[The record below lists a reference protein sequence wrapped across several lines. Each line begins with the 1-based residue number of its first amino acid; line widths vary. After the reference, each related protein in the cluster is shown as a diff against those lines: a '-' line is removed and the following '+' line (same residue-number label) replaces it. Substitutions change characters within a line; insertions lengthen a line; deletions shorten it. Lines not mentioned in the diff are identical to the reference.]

1 MRYLGNKGILLQL
14 TRQANCHFSKEEM
27 IRKIKLFF
35 YKLCLRE
42 VEYKIGKGEKG
53 YDLAYR
59 LFRFKVNQ
67 LSTKQTVA
75 GADEK

>member
-1 MRYLGNKGILLQL
+1 
-14 TRQANCHFSKEEM
+14 M